1 MKTAVLVSIL
11 VLLFVAAAPAQEKSP
26 KVVADGFFRLL
37 MEDKAPQAFDLVFS
51 GSPIAKLRPEESDML
66 KQQTH
71 DSLAANGKILGYE
84 LVREERFGGSL
95 VRLVYLL
102 KSETVPTVWQFVF
115 YKPKA
120 DWFLLGVTFFD
131 DANGLDV
138 MR

>member
-11 VLLFVAAAPAQEKSP
+11 VLLFVAAAPAEEKSP
-26 KVVADGFFRLL
+26 KVVTDGFFRLL

-51 GSPIAKLRPEESDML
+51 GSPVAKLKPEESDMM
-66 KQQTH
+66 KQQTR
-71 DSLAANGKILGYE
+71 DSMAANGKILGYE
-84 LVREERFGGSL
+84 LVKEERFGGSL

-115 YKPKA
+115 YKPKSE
-120 DWFLLGVTFFD
+120 WLLLGVTFFD
-131 DANGLDV
+131 DANGIDA

>member
-26 KVVADGFFRLL
+26 KVVTDGFFRLL

-51 GSPIAKLRPEESDML
+51 GSPIAKLKPEESEMI
-66 KQQTH
+66 KQQAHESMT
-71 DSLAANGKILGYE
+71 ANGKVLGYE
-84 LVREERFGGSL
+84 LIREEKFGGSL
-95 VRLVYLL
+95 LRLVYLL

-115 YKPKA
+115 YKPKS

-131 DANGLDV
+131 DANGIDA

>member
-1 MKTAVLVSIL
+1 MKTAILVSII
-11 VLLFVAAAPAQEKSP
+11 VLLFVTAAPAEEKSP
-26 KVVADGFFRLL
+26 RAMTDGFFRLL

-51 GSPIAKLRPEESDML
+51 GSPVTKLKPEESDIL

-84 LVREERFGGSL
+84 LIKEERFGGSL

-102 KSETVPTVWQFVF
+102 KSETIPTVWQFVF

-120 DWFLLGVTFFD
+120 DWFLLGITFFD
-131 DANGLDV
+131 DANGLDI

>member
-26 KVVADGFFRLL
+26 KVVTDGFFRLL

-51 GSPIAKLRPEESDML
+51 GSPIAKLKPEESEMI
-66 KQQTH
+66 KHQAH
-71 DSLAANGKILGYE
+71 DSMTANGKVLGYE
-84 LVREERFGGSL
+84 LIKEEKFGGSL
-95 VRLVYLL
+95 LRLVYLL

-115 YKPKA
+115 YKPKS

-131 DANGLDV
+131 DANGIDA